1 MKAVVKT
8 EPGPGHLAYTTVPDP
23 TPAPDEVVIG
33 VRATGICGTDI
44 SFYDWAEDTVREYR
58 PQLPVV
64 MGHEFAGEVAAV
76 GRAVQNFRPGDRVT
90 ANPILYCRACPYCR
104 AGRTNV
110 CLDRPILGLGRPGCF
125 AEYVAVREE
134 NVFPLPAG
142 VPYDIA
148 AMSEVLCVG
157 LHAVERAAP
166 EPGDVVAI
174 IGPGPLGM
182 ILLVAAR
189 AAGASPIAMIGL
201 AADAERLR
209 LAEELGAV
217 PINAEAQDPA
227 AALRDLTGGLG
238 PDIVFEA
245 AGHPAAVPDAIRL
258 VRRGGRVGVLGLGHV
273 PSTFNTAELVYKEV
287 ELIGSRAY
295 TPATW
300 RRLPSMLAAQRSLLA
315 HLATHRLP
323 FERAAE
329 GIELMKARKGLKILF
344 TPEWAH

>member
-1 MKAVVKT
+1 VKAVVKT

-23 TPAPDEVVIG
+23 APAPDEVVIG

-58 PQLPVV
+58 PQPPVV

-76 GRAVQNFRPGDRVT
+76 GRAVRSFRLGDRVT
-90 ANPILYCRACPYCR
+90 ANPIMYCRACHYCR
-104 AGRTNV
+104 TGRTNV
-110 CLDRPILGLGRPGCF
+110 CLDRPILGLGLPGCF
-125 AEYVAVREE
+125 AEYVAIREE
-134 NVFPLPAG
+134 NVFTLPAG
-142 VPYDIA
+142 VPYDVA

-157 LHAVERAAP
+157 LHAMERAAP
-166 EPGDVVAI
+166 GPGDAVAI

-189 AAGASPIAMIGL
+189 AAGAAPIVMIGL

-209 LAEELGAV
+209 LAADLGA
-217 PINAEAQDPA
+217 IALNAEAQDPVA
-227 AALRDLTGGLG
+227 AVRDITGGLG
-238 PDIVFEA
+238 ADIVFEA
-245 AGHPAAVPDAIRL
+245 AGHPSAVPQALGL
-258 VRRGGRVGVLGLGHV
+258 VRRGGRVGVLGLGHA
-273 PSTFNTAELVYKEV
+273 PSSFNTADLAYREI

-300 RRLPSMLAAQRSLLA
+300 RRLPAMLDAQQSLLA
-315 HLATHRLP
+315 QLATHRLP
-323 FERAAE
+323 LEKAAE

-344 TPEWAH
+344 TPEWA